1 MPYQTKALAN
11 AVLNKAL
18 ENGEKLRPLK
28 LQKLMYFVCGYY
40 QAAYGEPL
48 IDSTIEAW
56 DYGPV
61 IPEIYQE
68 FRSFGANEINRP
80 AREYDFESEDFVP
93 VPIPTDDKRLSAVMD
108 FVWST
113 YGKYTGLQLSEMTHN
128 EGSPWDVT
136 RKKNPG
142 IKNADIQNDVLMDYF
157 SRFIKKKNAE

>member
-1 MPYQTKALAN
+1 
-11 AVLNKAL
+11 
-18 ENGEKLRPLK
+18 
-28 LQKLMYFVCGYY
+28 
-40 QAAYGEPL
+40 
-48 IDSTIEAW
+48 
-56 DYGPV
+56 
-61 IPEIYQE
+61 
-68 FRSFGANEINRP
+68 
-80 AREYDFESEDFVP
+80 
-93 VPIPTDDKRLSAVMD
+93 MD

>member
-40 QAAYGEPL
+40 QARMGEPL

-61 IPEIYQE
+61 IPEIIKSLD
-68 FRSFGANEINRP
+68 RS
-80 AREYDFESEDFVP
+80 AR
-93 VPIPTDDKRLSAVMD
+93 
-108 FVWST
+108 
-113 YGKYTGLQLSEMTHN
+113 
-128 EGSPWDVT
+128 T
-136 RKKNPG
+136 R
-142 IKNADIQNDVLMDYF
+142 
-157 SRFIKKKNAE
+157 